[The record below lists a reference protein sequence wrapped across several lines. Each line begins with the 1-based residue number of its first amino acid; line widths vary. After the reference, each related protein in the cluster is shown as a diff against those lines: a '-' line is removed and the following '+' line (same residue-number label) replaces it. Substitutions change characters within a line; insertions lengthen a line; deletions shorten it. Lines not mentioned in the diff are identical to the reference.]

1 MKISVD
7 ARFVHLG
14 SNRGSPILSR
24 CAVSNRLLL
33 LFNVRMEFSLKR
45 VNADKPHLWKA
56 DIAASVDQFNQWFM
70 KFAPDAFRS
79 TRVKTTKQVKAALIA
94 TRDLR
99 HIDCATL
106 QASPSA
112 LPTLRMC
119 TAPPLA
125 VDRLV
130 GLAGANKSLI
140 GSMEEGKL
148 AKRMDAELL
157 SENLTRICK
166 VLTKLLDH
174 DIFPWLDAAKEP
186 TEIERDRASTIVAD
200 RLCSAVAN
208 PIVRNAQE
216 QRQLAM
222 IGKWL
227 EKRGYRKQSHPIGSA
242 LNEMAVGTYSFG
254 MNLAVGK
261 TLSVKIPIDVVIQ
274 PKKLRKNR
282 LPILIEAK
290 SAGDFTNT
298 NKRRK
303 EEATKIRQLQ
313 STFGE
318 DVCFML
324 FLCGYF
330 GSDYLG
336 YEAAEGIDWVWEH
349 RIDDLEKLGL

>member
-1 MKISVD
+1 MRERRVQRAK
-7 ARFVHLG
+7 
-14 SNRGSPILSR
+14 
-24 CAVSNRLLL
+24 
-33 LFNVRMEFSLKR
+33 

-70 KFAPDAFRS
+70 RFAPAAFRS
-79 TRVKTTKQVKAALIA
+79 TRVRTAERVQAALLA

-99 HIDCATL
+99 GIDCNTL
-106 QASPSA
+106 RAHPSS

-130 GLAGANKSLI
+130 GLSGAKRSLI

-148 AKRMDAELL
+148 PARMKAELL
-157 SENLTRICK
+157 DENPNK
-166 VLTKLLDH
+166 VCSVLNNLLDR
-174 DIFPWLDAAKEP
+174 DIFPWLETKKEA
-186 TEIERDRASTIVAD
+186 TDHERERASTIVAD

-216 QRQLAM
+216 QRQLALL
-222 IGKWL
+222 GAWL
-227 EKRGYRKQSHPIGSA
+227 EKRGYRKRPPPAGKPLTDMEA
-242 LNEMAVGTYSFG
+242 GTFAFRT
-254 MNLAVGK
+254 NLVVGK
-261 TLSVKIPIDVVIQ
+261 ALKVNIPIDVVIQ
-274 PKKLRKNR
+274 PKKSRKNG
-282 LPILIEAK
+282 LPVLIEAK

-303 EEATKIRQLQ
+303 EEAAKIHQLQ
-313 STFGE
+313 ATYGR
-318 DVCFML
+318 DVCFVL

-349 RIDDLEKLGL
+349 RIEDLAKLGL

>member
-1 MKISVD
+1 MQS
-7 ARFVHLG
+7 
-14 SNRGSPILSR
+14 RGI
-24 CAVSNRLLL
+24 
-33 LFNVRMEFSLKR
+33 
-45 VNADKPHLWKA
+45 NANKPHLWKA

-70 KFAPDAFRS
+70 QFAPQAFRA
-79 TRVKTTKQVKAALIA
+79 TRVKTTEHVKAALLA

-99 HIDCATL
+99 SIDCATL
-106 QASPSA
+106 QANPGS

-125 VDRLV
+125 VDRLI

-148 AKRMDAELL
+148 AARMKAELL
-157 SENLTRICK
+157 EENLTRVCR
-166 VLTKLLDH
+166 VLTNLLDR
-174 DIFPWLDAAKEP
+174 DIFPWLDASTDP
-186 TEIERDRASTIVAD
+186 TNHERDRASTIVAD

-216 QRQLAM
+216 QRQLKM
-222 IGKWL
+222 IGDWL
-227 EKRGYRKQSHPIGSA
+227 NARGYRKQSHPVGKELTA
-242 LNEMAVGTYSFG
+242 MEVGTYSFR
-254 MNLAVGK
+254 MNLSVGK
-261 TLSVKIPIDVVIQ
+261 SVKVNIPVDVVIQ
-274 PKKLRKNR
+274 PKKRRRDR

-303 EEATKIRQLQ
+303 EEATKVHQLQ
-313 STFGE
+313 ATYGASVRFI
-318 DVCFML
+318 L

-349 RIDDLEKLGL
+349 RIEDLAKLGL

>member
-1 MKISVD
+1 MT
-7 ARFVHLG
+7 H
-14 SNRGSPILSR
+14 SR
-24 CAVSNRLLL
+24 RI
-33 LFNVRMEFSLKR
+33 
-45 VNADKPHLWKA
+45 NADKPHLWKA
-56 DIAASVDQFNQWFM
+56 DIAASVDQFNEWFM
-70 KFAPDAFRS
+70 RFAPEAFRT
-79 TRVKTTKQVKAALIA
+79 TRLKTTQHVKTALLA

-99 HIDCATL
+99 SLDCATL
-106 QASPSA
+106 QANPGA

-125 VDRLV
+125 VDRLI

-148 AKRMDAELL
+148 AIRMKAELL
-157 SENLTRICK
+157 QENLTRVCRI
-166 VLTKLLDH
+166 LARLLDH
-174 DIFPWLDAAKEP
+174 DIFPWLDSGRSP
-186 TEIERDRASTIVAD
+186 SDHERDRASTIVAD

-216 QRQLAM
+216 QRQLTL
-222 IGKWL
+222 IGQWL
-227 EKRGYRKQSHPIGSA
+227 EKRGYQKRSHLTGKS
-242 LNEMAVGTYSFG
+242 LSEMVAGTYSFR
-254 MNLAVGK
+254 MILPVGK
-261 TLSVKIPIDVVIQ
+261 VVRVNIPIDVVIQ

-303 EEATKIRQLQ
+303 EEATKIHQLHAAY
-313 STFGE
+313 SK
-318 DVCFML
+318 DVRFVL

-349 RIDDLEKLGL
+349 RIDDPAKLGL

>member
-1 MKISVD
+1 MRRMAPSKI
-7 ARFVHLG
+7 
-14 SNRGSPILSR
+14 
-24 CAVSNRLLL
+24 
-33 LFNVRMEFSLKR
+33 
-45 VNADKPHLWKA
+45 NADKPHLWKA
-56 DIAASVDQFNQWFM
+56 DVAASVDQFNQWFM
-70 KFAPDAFRS
+70 RFAPEAFRS
-79 TRVKTTKQVKAALIA
+79 TRVGTTEHVKAALLA

-99 HIDCATL
+99 ALDAATL
-106 QASPSA
+106 RANPGA

-130 GLAGANKSLI
+130 GLSTASKSLI

-148 AKRMDAELL
+148 AARMTAELL
-157 SENLTRICK
+157 DENLGK
-166 VLTKLLDH
+166 VCAVLSRLLDR
-174 DIFPWLDAAKEP
+174 DIFPWLDAKKDP
-186 TEIERDRASTIVAD
+186 TDHERDRASTIVAD

-216 QRQLAM
+216 QRQLALL
-222 IGKWL
+222 GDWL
-227 EKRGYRKQSHPIGSA
+227 DKRGYRKQSHPA
-242 LNEMAVGTYSFG
+242 VKPLVEMEAGTYSFR

-261 TLSVKIPIDVVIQ
+261 SVKVNIPIDVVIQ
-274 PKKLRKNR
+274 PKKLRKDR
-282 LPILIEAK
+282 LPVLVEAK

-303 EEATKIRQLQ
+303 EEATKIHQLQ
-313 STFGE
+313 AAFGK
-318 DVCFML
+318 DVCFVL

-349 RIDDLEKLGL
+349 RIDDMAELGL